1 MANYDTPYQQKDNS
15 GSIFKNE
22 RKEQENHPDGKGS
35 ALIDGVEYWISS
47 WNRTSSSG
55 KQFRSLSFQR
65 KEQPA
70 TAPAPSGYKKPSQ
83 DAAKARQAPQRPS
96 SGFDDMDSEI
106 PF

>member
-1 MANYDTPYQQKDNS
+1 MAYDTPYQQKDNS

-35 ALIDGVEYWISS
+35 ALIDGVEYWVSS

-70 TAPAPSGYKKPSQ
+70 SVPQSGYKKPNQ
-83 DAAKARQAPQRPS
+83 DGAKARQLPPQRPA
-96 SGFDDMDSEI
+96 SGFDDMDNDV

>member
-1 MANYDTPYQQKDNS
+1 MAYDTPYQQKDNS

-35 ALIDGVEYWISS
+35 ALIDGVEYWVSS

-70 TAPAPSGYKKPSQ
+70 SVPQSGYKKPSQ
-83 DAAKARQAPQRPS
+83 DAARARQLPPQREQYVPPE
-96 SGFDDMDSEI
+96 DTLDI